1 MANTLRFKR
10 GLASGIPTAL
20 AGEPLFTTDT
30 FDLYI
35 GNGTTNT
42 RFQKYIASGATT
54 QILRGDGSLY
64 TFPLAISSPSNGQV
78 LKYNGTSWVN
88 DSDAGIT
95 GSGSAGQVAYFT
107 GATTQAG
114 SNNLFWD
121 ATNSRLGIGTNTPST
136 RLYVTSPSANTTFDS
151 GSATD
156 ARLEFRRAGTRIGY
170 LNWDSGVVTLQ
181 ADSGNYLGFN
191 AGGSERARIFAT
203 GNFGIGTGATDSG
216 EKLQVTGTMK
226 VTGAASIG
234 STISIS
240 GTAYTLLAL
249 NNTNAVDWGTHIS
262 FAGNG
267 TVFGYFGSVGSLLGN
282 TTKDLTVYATAGNG
296 FRVYTNGNNLR
307 ATIDASGNLGL
318 GVTPSAWSGVRALQ
332 VGAAASLAG
341 FTPTGEG
348 MYLSSNAFFNGSS
361 WIYQTSAFASQY
373 VQLSSIHRWYTAP
386 SGTAG
391 NAITFTQAMTLDAS
405 GNLGVGTTS
414 PSRRLSVVGT
424 TDIIS
429 YSNGTTTGYLYSD
442 NNGVGLFNGAT
453 ATGTGIYARTSNIL
467 DLYYNGNI
475 GLRLNNLGRVLIG
488 STGDS
493 GEQLQVTGTAK
504 ITGASTFNTSVTSPY
519 FLATGTLPAHQT
531 NAGVFQY
538 FSNGVSI
545 RAYGAT
551 AGTGFIRFLT
561 GGGGGSADT
570 ERMVID
576 ATGNVAVDTN
586 TLFVDATNNR
596 VGIGTVSPAVAL
608 EIAGASTQ
616 QVRVTS
622 TSGAD
627 MRINADTVGR
637 VGTYSN
643 SNLAVITNSA
653 AIATFFT
660 TGNLALNSVTDSGE
674 RLQVT
679 GTAKIT
685 GASTFGGNVVI
696 SLNQNASTNF
706 NVTNTDVGVN
716 TKSEY
721 VLVSRNGGTTKFG
734 RYSNLTTA
742 YKFINASDSYVLNE
756 TLGDFAILNDVA
768 SGNIKFAAG
777 GSSTAHLT
785 IASTGKVLYAA
796 ATTAKAQINLASG
809 TAPTTPVDGD
819 IWFDGTNLKMQIGGV
834 TKTFTLI

>member
-10 GLASGIPTAL
+10 GLVATIPTAA

-35 GNGTTNT
+35 GNGTGNT
-42 RFQKYIASGATT
+42 RFQKYIASGTT
-54 QILRGDGSLY
+54 SQLLRGDGSLL
-64 TFPLAISSPSNGQV
+64 TMPIVLTSPANGQV

-107 GATTQAG
+107 GATTQTG

-121 ATNSRLGIGTNTPST
+121 ATNSRLGVGTASPTT
-136 RLYVTSPSANTTFDS
+136 RLYVTSPSANSTFDS
-151 GSATD
+151 GSASD

-467 DLYYNGNI
+467 DLYYNGSI